1 MRQQLKMNPELADH
15 MIPQF
20 ALGCR
25 RMTPGSDYLSSLCRE
40 NVQVVRDSVTRV
52 TKEGVVDGS
61 GTEHKV
67 DVIVCATGFDNS
79 KPPYE
84 IIGRDNRK
92 LAEEWSESPQGYLS
106 IMAEGFPN
114 MFCKL
119 NQGVSVAGC
128 KLTYFG

>member
-1 MRQQLKMNPELADH
+1 MSRQWVADSMRKQLETSPELAEH

-40 NVQVVRDSVTRV
+40 NVQVVRDSVTLV
-52 TKEGVVDGS
+52 TKSGVVDAS
-61 GTEHKV
+61 GVEHKV
-67 DVIVCATGFDNS
+67 DVIIFATGFDNS
-79 KPPYE
+79 KPSYE

-92 LAEEWSESPQGYLS
+92 LAEEWSESPKGYLS

-114 MFCKL
+114 MFCEF
-119 NQGVSVAGC
+119 
-128 KLTYFG
+128 Y